1 MGVSKLRVEAE
12 VTIHRVGQEP
22 EIYEAPE
29 IPRFGH
35 EHLFDEFINW
45 IDGGAPSATRI
56 EDNIKSFALVI
67 AAMETS
73 VDGQSKQIADYLSG
87 LNL

>member
-1 MGVSKLRVEAE
+1 MGCVEIAGEAE
-12 VTIHRVGQEP
+12 VTIHQVGQES
-22 EIYEAPE
+22 ETYEAPE
-29 IPRFGH
+29 ISRFGH

-45 IDGGAPSATRI
+45 LDGGAPSATRI

-73 VDGQSKQIADYLSG
+73 VDGQSKRIADYLSG